1 MSKLLLFSFLLQNKT
16 KTTKRRSSHGKKNKG
31 SLKANFLSYHHYL
44 MKALDCNINMKK
56 EEEEIHRKSHRK
68 KKRNNKRNSPHN
80 KWSLHNNLPRKFRN
94 VVPEMPT
101 QNMAAQPHS
110 IEPLIS
116 PHRSHSCNINNT
128 VLTQPQNQNYTT
140 NYIHI

>member
-1 MSKLLLFSFLLQNKT
+1 MKLQHTPIIEKKGTQPIEPKPLLFSFLLQNKT
-16 KTTKRRSSHGKKNKG
+16 NTTKWRSSHGKKNKG

-44 MKALDCNINMKK
+44 MKALDSNINKEK
-56 EEEEIHRKSHRK
+56 EERKTQKITQK
-68 KKRNNKRNSPHN
+68 KKRNNKRNSPHS

-101 QNMAAQPHS
+101 QNMATQPQS

-116 PHRSHSCNINNT
+116 PHRSHS
-128 VLTQPQNQNYTT
+128 
-140 NYIHI
+140 